1 MGGAMVVL
9 PRKMWSSVAGISVL
23 WAVGAVLLG
32 WPHFSTP
39 WRRRL
44 AFASALA
51 GLAALVVALNSE
63 GSRASPTVVVFL
75 MGTHYVTATAQAS
88 ASLPF
93 YLLSGVFLL
102 LGFAGLALG
111 DEIASALS
119 RHFVLGATGLSLA
132 ITAVRFGLE
141 KVAAPPFLTQ
151 LVGITWFAPV
161 VGAFAYWNARA
172 EERSFPS
179 MLRSFALYAFAVRG
193 AVFLLMLLATTHHLG
208 SHYDVASLTLVE
220 NPITGQTHEFTSGS
234 LAQLVSLA
242 VLPQLVVWPIYTVA
256 AGFIGAGLA
265 LALESSWQGSNPTGG
280 SEASTQAPG
289 AQAPLSVRGRP

>member
-1 MGGAMVVL
+1 MVVL
-9 PRKMWSSVAGISVL
+9 PRKMWSSAAGICVL
-23 WAVGAVLLG
+23 WAIGAALLG
-32 WPHFSTP
+32 WPHFSVP

-44 AFASALA
+44 AVASALA
-51 GLAALVVALNSE
+51 GLLALGVALNTE

-111 DEIASALS
+111 DEIASWLS
-119 RHFVLGATGLSLA
+119 QHFVPGATVLSLA

-141 KVAAPPFLTQ
+141 KTAAPPFLTQ

-161 VGAFAYWNARA
+161 VGAFVYWNARA
-172 EERSFPS
+172 GERSFPK
-179 MLRSFALYAFAVRG
+179 MLRSLALYAYAIRG
-193 AVFLLMLLATTHHLG
+193 TVFLLMLLATTRHLG
-208 SHYDVASLTLVE
+208 SHYDIASLTVVE
-220 NPITGQTHEFTSGS
+220 NPLTGQTHQFTPGS
-234 LAQLVSLA
+234 LAQFTSLA
-242 VLPQLVVWPIYTVA
+242 VLPQLVVWPIYTIA

-265 LALESSWQGSNPTGG
+265 FALESAWQDSNPTRGP
-280 SEASTQAPG
+280 EANAHAPG
-289 AQAPLSVRGRP
+289 PQEPLNARGRS